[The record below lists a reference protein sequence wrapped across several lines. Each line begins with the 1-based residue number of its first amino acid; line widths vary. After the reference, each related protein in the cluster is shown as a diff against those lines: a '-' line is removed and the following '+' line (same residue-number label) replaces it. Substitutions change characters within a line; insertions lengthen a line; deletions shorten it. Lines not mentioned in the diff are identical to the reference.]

1 MQYNNIVLKGKKFPS
16 TLLSALDMKASIEV
30 PYSAGA
36 QGVVIWGDPAYHQE
50 KDPGRVGR
58 FNAYFR
64 STIAPEILAFNKT
77 LPPPQLKLHVDGGN
91 GKVHLV
97 ND

>member
-1 MQYNNIVLKGKKFPS
+1 MQYNTVVVKGQKFPS
-16 TLLSALDMKASIEV
+16 TLLSSPDIKASIEV

-36 QGVVIWGDPAYHQE
+36 QGVVIWGDPTYHQE

-64 STIAPEILAFNKT
+64 STLAPEILAFNKT
-77 LPPPQLKLHVDGGN
+77 LPPA
-91 GKVHLV
+91 
-97 ND
+97 

>member
-1 MQYNNIVLKGKKFPS
+1 MIRMQYNNILTKGKKFPS
-16 TLLSALDMKASIEV
+16 TLLSAPDIKASIEL
-30 PYSAGA
+30 PYSVGA

-64 STIAPEILAFNKT
+64 NTLAPAIVAVNKT
-77 LPPPQLKLHVDGGN
+77 LPPP
-91 GKVHLV
+91 
-97 ND
+97 

>member
-1 MQYNNIVLKGKKFPS
+1 
-16 TLLSALDMKASIEV
+16 MKASIEV

-64 STIAPEILAFNKT
+64 STMAPEILAFNKT
-77 LPPPQLKLHVDGGN
+77 LPPPQLKLHMDGNN